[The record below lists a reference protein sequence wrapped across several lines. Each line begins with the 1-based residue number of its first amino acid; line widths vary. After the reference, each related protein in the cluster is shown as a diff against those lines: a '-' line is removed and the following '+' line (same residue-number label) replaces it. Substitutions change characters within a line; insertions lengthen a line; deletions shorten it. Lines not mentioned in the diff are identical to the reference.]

1 MSNIHRTAR
10 GINIDLDRLKTI
22 NERTVAVGNAGVNAR
37 GDMVRG
43 DKIIKSREE
52 IAQEMYNLRGNNIAK
67 ENKVNTPTPDIMPNL
82 DSTSHDPI
90 NDLYTSSV
98 TETVNQNNLGDEAR
112 GGLANALNRSQEL
125 ADRLAAQ
132 RKRI

>member
-52 IAQEMYNLRGNNIAK
+52 IAQEMYNIRGNNIAK
-67 ENKVNTPTPDIMPNL
+67 ENKVNSPTPDIMPNL
-82 DSTSHDPI
+82 DSG
-90 NDLYTSSV
+90 V
-98 TETVNQNNLGDEAR
+98 TETVNQNNPGDEAR

>member
-52 IAQEMYNLRGNNIAK
+52 IAQEMYNIRGNNVVR
-67 ENKVNTPTPDIMPNL
+67 EKVNTPTPDIMPNVEL
-82 DSTSHDPI
+82 NLNDPI
-90 NDLYTSSV
+90 NNLYTSEV
-98 TETVNQNNLGDEAR
+98 TETINQNTLGSEPR